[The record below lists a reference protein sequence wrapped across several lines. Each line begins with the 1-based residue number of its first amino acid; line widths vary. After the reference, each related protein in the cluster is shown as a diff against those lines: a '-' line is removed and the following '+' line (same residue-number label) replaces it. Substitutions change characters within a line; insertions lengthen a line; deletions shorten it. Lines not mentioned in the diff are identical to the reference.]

1 MNGLMFV
8 LKNFLM
14 TLFLVYLMQF
24 KVGGISLETRFDQ
37 WLRNSE
43 ISQQVRLTASGATLF
58 IEESAWQ
65 IRNKA
70 QSLWNT
76 QVNSK
81 SEKASK

>member
-14 TLFLVYLMQF
+14 TLFIVYLMQF
-24 KVGGISLETRFDQ
+24 KMGGISFEARFDQ
-37 WLRNSE
+37 WLRHSE

-58 IEESAWQ
+58 IEESASQ

-70 QSLWNT
+70 QSLWNN